1 MHQRG
6 AAVQKGSEGQRWHQ
20 RTFWLF
26 QVLKRFSS
34 VFSAFFQR
42 FFQRLRACT
51 VANVLRGLKWAV
63 CVVGRKPTHQN
74 KANHR
79 SGRTCLIGN
88 KDPHAEFILMMLYEF
103 LLNLLILSL
112 LKKRQ
117 LARPYYEM
125 KTSGLFPFRG
135 SDNSLFLS
143 ALLLFHKC
151 VK

>member
-1 MHQRG
+1 MHQRQEG

-26 QVLKRFSS
+26 QVLKRFP
-34 VFSAFFQR
+34 A

-79 SGRTCLIGN
+79 FVRTCLIGN
-88 KDPHAEFILMMLYEF
+88 KDPPHMQSSY
-103 LLNLLILSL
+103 
-112 LKKRQ
+112 
-117 LARPYYEM
+117 
-125 KTSGLFPFRG
+125 
-135 SDNSLFLS
+135 
-143 ALLLFHKC
+143 
-151 VK
+151 